1 MAFVIIQVALR
12 SLEAIQELLGKL
24 PDNTGMAFVI
34 IQHLSPVIIQHLSPD
49 YKSMLTEIL
58 CKYTMMPV
66 LQAENGQK
74 LERNTVYL
82 IPPKFNM
89 EVRNGK
95 LVLHPY
101 VHSRIINHPIDIFL
115 RSLAKE
121 YEARHCRSS
130 FPEPDRTE
138 PTESARSRSRAA

>member
-1 MAFVIIQVALR
+1 
-12 SLEAIQELLGKL
+12 
-24 PDNTGMAFVI
+24 
-34 IQHLSPVIIQHLSPD
+34 
-49 YKSMLTEIL
+49 
-58 CKYTMMPV
+58 MMPV

-82 IPPKFNM
+82 IPPKFNI

-115 RSLAKE
+115 RSLARE
-121 YEARHCRSS
+121 YEARAIAVILSGTGSDGTNGIRTIKEQGGVILVQR
-130 FPEPDRTE
+130 PETAKFDGMYPV
-138 PTESARSRSRAA
+138 P